1 MVEMKRNKAYE
12 GNWHHKLAEM
22 LQNRE
27 LNWAS
32 PPHTT
37 RKGAMPFLS
46 VKEMGRLDCS
56 VTNRHERPHLV
67 KAHKDL
73 AMLAFNQHVYTNEE
87 DHRALRWVQKRG
99 INLRGF
105 RFKLK
110 DSYWRTWRELGV
122 VLIKL
127 MNKYS
132 RLHDMEITKY
142 YATRDNPRDR
152 PATPAGRPADL
163 GHPQNRHIN
172 SSLCSLSQH
181 SSNLYNDLHK
191 YSI

>member
-73 AMLAFNQHVYTNEE
+73 AMPAFNQHVYTNEE
-87 DHRALRWVQKRG
+87 DHRALRWVQERG

-105 RFKLK
+105 RL
-110 DSYWRTWRELGV
+110 EL
-122 VLIKL
+122 
-127 MNKYS
+127 KYS
-132 RLHDMEITKY
+132 SGYTERES
-142 YATRDNPRDR
+142 REV
-152 PATPAGRPADL
+152 
-163 GHPQNRHIN
+163 
-172 SSLCSLSQH
+172 CCLS
-181 SSNLYNDLHK
+181 
-191 YSI
+191 